1 MSSVTCV
8 DCRGIL
14 AKVEG
19 GSIKNLLESLK
30 KSTYA
35 LHPFS
40 EYPCVFALEKKCT
53 CSQRNLGCRIFFSCK
68 YVNLLYTFNLI
79 RIEVYY
85 VSKRAKFIFENLQV
99 IFYEINVL
107 FCQLRQSM
115 KTDRILHLF
124 IQIQIHFLLHKLG
137 KLDKYG

>member
-1 MSSVTCV
+1 MFSKIEIMYRIFVLILKLGNKQSAEQAYCVNRLKMQPVKMSSVTCV

-30 KSTYA
+30 KFTHA

-53 CSQRNLGCRIFFSCK
+53 CS
-68 YVNLLYTFNLI
+68 
-79 RIEVYY
+79 
-85 VSKRAKFIFENLQV
+85 
-99 IFYEINVL
+99 
-107 FCQLRQSM
+107 
-115 KTDRILHLF
+115 
-124 IQIQIHFLLHKLG
+124 
-137 KLDKYG
+137 